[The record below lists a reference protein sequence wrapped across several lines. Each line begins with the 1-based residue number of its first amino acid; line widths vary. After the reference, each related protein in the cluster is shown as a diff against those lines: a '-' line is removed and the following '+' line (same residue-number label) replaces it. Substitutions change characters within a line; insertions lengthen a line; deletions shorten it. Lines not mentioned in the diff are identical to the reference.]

1 MADRKSLTVGG
12 QAVIEGV
19 MMRGPD
25 GYAVAV
31 RRADGTIKKQVQPHV
46 PLGRRYP
53 LFKMPILRGA
63 AGLFEMMAIGMRSL
77 QFSADQ
83 AAMDDP
89 NVAKKLAEAE
99 AASIHTGVGPE
110 IVPGGSEKPIS
121 NAALGLTMAFSL
133 SLGIGL
139 FVVVPNL
146 ATHFLGKMTTPSGQ
160 PFLEENTP
168 LVYNLVSG
176 AIRMLLIVGY
186 IWLIS
191 LMPDVK
197 RLFQYHGAEHK
208 AVSAFEAGQE
218 LTVNNVRPFTKLHP
232 RCGTTFIA
240 ITLMVAIITF
250 AFFARLLVA
259 IWPDFY
265 HFAFWQRKTMLIAGH
280 ILIMPLVAG
289 VCFELLRLGGKYTNN
304 ILLRLLIT
312 PGFWFQHLTVRE
324 PDDSMIEV
332 AIESLKAALAIPEA
346 APVYAPQP
354 AYAAAAIP
362 TA

>member
-1 MADRKSLTVGG
+1 MSDKKNLTVGG

-19 MMRGPD
+19 MMRGPE
-25 GYAVAV
+25 GYAIAV
-31 RRADGTIKKQVQPHV
+31 RRADGNINKAVHPHT

-53 LFKMPILRGA
+53 FFKLPIVRGA

-77 QFSADQ
+77 EFSAQQ
-83 AAMDDP
+83 ASLDDP
-89 NVAKKLAEAE
+89 EVGKKIAEAE
-99 AASIHTGVGPE
+99 AASIITGVGPE
-110 IVPGGSEKPIS
+110 ILPAGEKPIS
-121 NAALGLTMAFSL
+121 KAALAGTMAFSL
-133 SLGIGL
+133 TLGL
-139 FVVVPNL
+139 AMFVVVPNIS
-146 ATHFLGKMTTPSGQ
+146 THFLGKLTTSSGQ

-168 LVYNLVSG
+168 LAYNLISG
-176 AIRMLLIVGY
+176 AIRMTIIVGY

-208 AVSAFEAGQE
+208 AVSAFEAGKE
-218 LTVNNVRPFTKLHP
+218 LTVPNVRPFTKLHP

-240 ITLMVAIITF
+240 ITLIVAIITF

-265 HFAFWQRKTMLIAGH
+265 QFAFWPRKMMLIAGH

-304 ILLRLLIT
+304 ILLKLLIT

-332 AIESLKAALAIPEA
+332 AIESLKAALAIPET
-346 APVYAPQP
+346 APVYAPSP

-362 TA
+362 TT

>member
-1 MADRKSLTVGG
+1 MSEKKPVTVGG

-19 MMRGPD
+19 MMRGPE
-25 GYAVAV
+25 GYAIAV
-31 RRADGTIKKQVQPHV
+31 RRADGTIQKAVHPHV
-46 PLGRRYP
+46 PLGRRVP
-53 LFKMPILRGA
+53 LFKLPILRGA
-63 AGLFEMMAIGMRSL
+63 GGLFEMMAIGMRSL
-77 QFSADQ
+77 EYSAQQ
-83 AAMDDP
+83 ASLDDP
-89 NVAKKLAEAE
+89 HIEKKKLEAE
-99 AASIHTGVGPE
+99 AASIHSGVGPE
-110 IVPGGSEKPIS
+110 IVPTSEKPIS
-121 NAALGLTMAFSL
+121 KVALGATMAFSL
-133 SLGIGL
+133 ALGIAM
-139 FVVVPNL
+139 FVIIPNL
-146 ATHFLGKMTTPSGQ
+146 ATHFTGSLVLSSGE
-160 PFLEENTP
+160 PLLEENAPIT
-168 LVYNLVSG
+168 YNLISG
-176 AIRMLLIVGY
+176 AIRMLIIVGY

-218 LTVNNVRPFTKLHP
+218 LTVGNVRPFTKLHP

-240 ITLMVAIITF
+240 ITLIVAIITF
-250 AFFARLLVA
+250 AFFARLVVW

-265 HFAFWQRKTMLIAGH
+265 NFSFWARKSMLIFGH

-289 VCFELLRLGGKYTNN
+289 VCFELLRLGGKYRKN
-304 ILLRLLIT
+304 ILLKLLIT